1 MISALLL
8 SPSLGAAAPHPRAAE
23 ALARSLGALVRAT
36 MEGVVRDAALIGVA
50 ADDLEA
56 VADYAGCAYV
66 EAATLAEGFAHA
78 LNETRGDVIL
88 VLQGGYAPPGGF
100 VEEASDLLMEG
111 AGFAGALLRRAPY
124 NLATRF
130 APKLARPVGLLAQRG
145 ALRGAQ
151 ARDLAALIRHVRPPR
166 TLNSQA
172 IRTV

>member
-66 EAATLAEGFAHA
+66 EAPTLGDGFARA
-78 LNETRGDVIL
+78 LDDTRGDVVF
-88 VLQGGYAPPGGF
+88 VLEGGYAPPSGF
-100 VEEASDLLMEG
+100 VEEASDLLLEG
-111 AGFAGALLRRAPY
+111 AHFQGALLRRAPY

-130 APKLARPVGLLAQRG
+130 APKLAQPIGLLAQRG

-151 ARDLAALIRHVRPPR
+151 PRDLGALIRHVRPAR